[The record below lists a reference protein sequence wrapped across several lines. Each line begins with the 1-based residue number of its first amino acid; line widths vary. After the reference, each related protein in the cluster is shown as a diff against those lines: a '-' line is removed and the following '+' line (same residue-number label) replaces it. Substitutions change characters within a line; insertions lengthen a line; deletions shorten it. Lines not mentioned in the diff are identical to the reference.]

1 MQAHPHSAEVQRR
14 GCFRLQQLADIAD
27 HRAPIVQS
35 GGDIAVLAAL
45 MTFGDDSIQRMGM
58 CVLET
63 LALAPTA
70 RAAMA
75 AHIDEA
81 CSRRPPPRGDL
92 EEDQE
97 EQEEL
102 EADLLRRSF
111 GSDVSEPGDR
121 PSPPV
126 SIDKHSRRSGA
137 WREEQDEE
145 SAVGSGGFAVA
156 EQRRAMWGRTD
167 LHVGSAA
174 SWGTR

>member
-1 MQAHPHSAEVQRR
+1 MADGGAVIQHPHPVTGLRM
-14 GCFRLQQLADIAD
+14 AD
-27 HRAPIVQS
+27 
-35 GGDIAVLAAL
+35 G
-45 MTFGDDSIQRMGM
+45 
-58 CVLET
+58 
-63 LALAPTA
+63 
-70 RAAMA
+70 
-75 AHIDEA
+75 
-81 CSRRPPPRGDL
+81 
-92 EEDQE
+92 
-97 EQEEL
+97 EEL

-167 LHVGSAA
+167 LHVGSAGGRDEEPSA
-174 SWGTR
+174 F